1 MGVICLLCWVGGGW
15 LFVSYLGKLCS
26 GIGCVYKYFCKICML
41 WWCKYFVCF
50 CVFMFF
56 VISLIFSFC
65 FSVMM
70 ILVIVELIVLEFI
83 VVVNDLLIFSMLGCN
98 VLS

>member
-1 MGVICLLCWVGGGW
+1 
-15 LFVSYLGKLCS
+15 
-26 GIGCVYKYFCKICML
+26 
-41 WWCKYFVCF
+41 
-50 CVFMFF
+50 MFF

-83 VVVNDLLIFSMLGCN
+83 AVVNDLLIFSMLGCN

>member
-1 MGVICLLCWVGGGW
+1 
-15 LFVSYLGKLCS
+15 
-26 GIGCVYKYFCKICML
+26 
-41 WWCKYFVCF
+41 
-50 CVFMFF
+50 MFF

>member
-1 MGVICLLCWVGGGW
+1 
-15 LFVSYLGKLCS
+15 
-26 GIGCVYKYFCKICML
+26 
-41 WWCKYFVCF
+41 
-50 CVFMFF
+50 MFF

-98 VLS
+98 VLSQENELLLVLKLLIVSLMFL